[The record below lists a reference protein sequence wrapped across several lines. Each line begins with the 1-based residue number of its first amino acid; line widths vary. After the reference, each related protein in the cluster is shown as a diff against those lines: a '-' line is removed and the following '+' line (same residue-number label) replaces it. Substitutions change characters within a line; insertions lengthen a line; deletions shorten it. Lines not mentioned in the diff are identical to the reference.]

1 MTGLAEATPFTVLL
15 KTRTL
20 SANTFEAA
28 MAASAV
34 VVATNEQALAGSEF
48 LKLGFMI
55 WLLFDCVRF
64 GLQAIRC
71 TLQHLQA
78 DCDESV

>member
-1 MTGLAEATPFTVLL
+1 L

-34 VVATNEQALAGSEF
+34 VVATDEQALAGSEF
-48 LKLGFMI
+48 LRLNFM
-55 WLLFDCVRF
+55 D
-64 GLQAIRC
+64 
-71 TLQHLQA
+71 
-78 DCDESV
+78 